1 MQGSYD
7 IIVVGG
13 GHAGCEAAMAAARMG
28 SSVLLISMDMNK
40 FAQMSCNPAI
50 GGIAKGQIVRE
61 IDALGGYTGI
71 ITDASTLQFRMLN
84 RSKGPAMWSPRAQC
98 DKIQFSLY
106 WRKTLESAC
115 KLDIYQDTVTSF
127 LFSGSKITGVCT
139 TTGAKFNS
147 QAVILTAGTFLDGR
161 MFIGRTTFDGGRIGE
176 LSSYGLTGQL
186 VDMGIATARMK
197 TGTPP
202 RIDISSVDTSKMI
215 HQWGDE
221 APDKFSYLP
230 YLSSAQNGTPQLPCF
245 VVHTNEKVHDIL
257 RSGFSDSPLFS
268 GLITGIGPRYCP
280 SIEDKLRTFAGK
292 TEHQLFL
299 EPEGRGTNEYYLQG
313 FSSSLPLDV
322 QMDALHAIEGLE
334 NAKVYRPAYAVE
346 YDYFDPTQLK
356 PTLELKTIENLYF
369 AGQING
375 TTGYEEAAAQG
386 LIAGMNAHLKIVGKD
401 PFILKRDQAYIGVLI
416 DDLITK
422 GVDEP
427 YRMFTSRAEYRIL
440 LRQDNADLRLTPA
453 SYEVGLADKFRYD
466 YTMRKYDSVERFN
479 QFFADASIR
488 PENVNDYLSE
498 CGSAEITN
506 RKRIADLISRPQTD
520 IHNLFK
526 KVPRGTFSKFNI
538 DTDVEFASPLSGVI
552 TDSVKYSDLVN
563 YHLNRNNDERFSDKY
578 QSDISLRDAVN
589 VLQYNTEYP
598 VSLLDSDVM
607 NATVDSNYKREV
619 LDSSEIS
626 IKYKGYI
633 QREQQMADKI
643 MRLENLIIPEGF
655 DFDRVESLSIECR
668 QKLKKYSPR
677 TIAQA
682 SRISGVSPADISVL
696 LVYFGR

>member
-1 MQGSYD
+1 MQNTYD
-7 IIVVGG
+7 VIVVGG
-13 GHAGCEAAMAAARMG
+13 GHAGCEAAMAASRMG

-40 FAQMSCNPAI
+40 FGQMSCNPAI

-106 WRKTLESAC
+106 WRKILESAC
-115 KLDIYQDTVTSF
+115 KLDIYQDTVTRF
-127 LFSGSKITGVCT
+127 LFCGSKISGVCT
-139 TTGAKFNS
+139 TTGAIFNS
-147 QAVILTAGTFLDGR
+147 QTVILTAGTFLDGR
-161 MFIGRTTFDGGRIGE
+161 MFIGRTMFEGGRIGE
-176 LSSYGLTGQL
+176 LPSHGLTQQL
-186 VDMGIATARMK
+186 VEMGVSTARMK

-202 RIDISSVDTSKMI
+202 RIDISSVDTSKML
-215 HQWGDE
+215 HQFGDVE
-221 APDKFSYLP
+221 PEKFSYLP
-230 YLSSAQNGTPQLPCF
+230 FLSTAQNGTPQMPCF
-245 VVHTNEKVHDIL
+245 VVHTNEEVHDIL
-257 RSGFSDSPLFS
+257 RSGFADSPLFS

-322 QMDALHAIEGLE
+322 QMDALHAIKGLE

-356 PTLELKTIENLYF
+356 PTLELKNIEGLF
-369 AGQING
+369 LAGQVNG

-386 LIAGMNAHLKIVGKD
+386 LIAGINAHLKVSGKD
-401 PFILKRDQAYIGVLI
+401 PMILKRDQAYIGVLI

-440 LRQDNADLRLTPA
+440 LRQDNADIRLTPL
-453 SYEVGLADKFRYD
+453 SYEYGLADKFRYD
-466 YTMRKYDSVERFN
+466 YTMKKYDSVEKLN
-479 QFFADASIR
+479 TFFADASVK
-488 PENVNDYLSE
+488 PENVNEYLTSV
-498 CGSAEITN
+498 SSSEITS
-506 RKRIADLISRPQTD
+506 RKRISELLSRPQVN
-520 IHNLFK
+520 INEIYNL
-526 KVPRGTFSKFNI
+526 VPRGTFTKFGI
-538 DTDVEFASPLSGVI
+538 DNNEEFSDPINVI
-552 TDSVKYSDLVN
+552 LKPEFKYQDLLKYGSYSDLKSKI
-563 YHLNRNNDERFSDKY
+563 SDSY
-578 QSDISLRDAVN
+578 SASSFVDAAY
-589 VLQYNTEYP
+589 VLQYNTEFP
-598 VSLLDSDVM
+598 VSELDCENMSK
-607 NATVDSNYKREV
+607 TVTDNYRREV
-619 LDSSEIS
+619 LDSTEIS

-643 MRLENLIIPEGF
+643 MRLENLAIPENF
-655 DFDRVESLSIECR
+655 DFNRVESLSIECR
-668 QKLKKYSPR
+668 QKLKKYAPR

-682 SRISGVSPADISVL
+682 SRISGVSPSDISVL

>member
-1 MQGSYD
+1 MKTNYD
-7 IIVVGG
+7 VIVVGG

-71 ITDASTLQFRMLN
+71 VTDASSLQFRMLN

-106 WRKTLESAC
+106 WRKILESAC
-115 KLDIYQDTVTSF
+115 NLDLYQDTVTEF
-127 LFSGSKITGVCT
+127 LFDGSKISGVCT

-147 QAVILTAGTFLDGR
+147 QTVILTAGTFLDGR
-161 MFIGRTTFDGGRIGE
+161 MFIGRRMFEGGRIGE
-176 LSSYGLTGQL
+176 MPSHGLTQQL
-186 VDMGIATARMK
+186 VSMGVTTARMK

-202 RIDISSVDTSKMI
+202 RIDISSVDTSKLL
-215 HQWGDE
+215 HQYGDDDPE
-221 APDKFSYLP
+221 KFSYLP
-230 YLSSAQNGTPQLPCF
+230 FLSTAQNGTPQMPCF
-245 VVHTNEKVHDIL
+245 VVHTNQAVHDTL
-257 RSGFSDSPLFS
+257 RTGFPDSPLFS

-280 SIEDKLRTFAGK
+280 SIEDKLRTFADK

-322 QMDALHAIEGLE
+322 QMEALHQIKGLE
-334 NAKVYRPAYAVE
+334 DAKVYRPAYAVE

-356 PTLELKTIENLYF
+356 PTLELKNIDGLF
-369 AGQING
+369 LAGQVNG

-386 LIAGMNAHLKIVGKD
+386 LMAGINAHLKVAGKD

-453 SYEVGLADKFRYD
+453 SYELGLADKFRYY
-466 YTMRKYDSVERFN
+466 YTMRKYESVS
-479 QFFADASIR
+479 QLTTFFEDAAIK
-488 PENVNDYLSE
+488 PEYVNDYLLSVNTSE
-498 CGSAEITN
+498 INS
-506 RKRIADLISRPQTD
+506 RKRIAELISRPQTSLNKLID
-520 IHNLFK
+520 L
-526 KVPRGTFSKFNI
+526 VPRGTFTKFNV
-538 DTDVEFASPLSGVI
+538 DTEALFESPLKNLMANGNS
-552 TDSVKYSDLVN
+552 YSDTLE
-563 YHLNRNNDERFSDKY
+563 YGDYPSMDTFFSSEYSNGSYK
-578 QSDISLRDAVN
+578 DAAY
-589 VLQYNTEYP
+589 VLKFNTEYP
-598 VSLLDSDVM
+598 VSLLDKAEL
-607 NATVDSNYKREV
+607 NNRVDSNYKREI
-619 LDSSEIS
+619 LDSTEIS

-643 MRLENLIIPEGF
+643 MRLENLSIPENF
-655 DFDRVESLSIECR
+655 DFDKVESLSIECR
-668 QKLKKYSPR
+668 QKLKKYAPR

-682 SRISGVSPADISVL
+682 SRISGISPADISVL
-696 LVYFGR
+696 LVYF